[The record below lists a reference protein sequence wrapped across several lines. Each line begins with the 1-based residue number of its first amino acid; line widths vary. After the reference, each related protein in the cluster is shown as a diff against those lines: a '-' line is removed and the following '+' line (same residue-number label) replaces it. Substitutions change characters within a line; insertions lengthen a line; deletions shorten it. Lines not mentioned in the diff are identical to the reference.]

1 MRLGGGSAAAWRG
14 AMVWVELGARSGSTS
29 AMGIISAPAGV
40 RSLNLMRR
48 RSCNSRTWPD
58 AVRPTTLRSCCSD
71 SRSNTASARAI
82 CTGSV
87 STCSVPPLACNVRR
101 NSRASGEAGGA
112 LEVILRRLAEFQEKS
127 QALKRKVVG
136 AMIYPVMV
144 VSVAVAIVTVIVLAV
159 IFVFTAFA
167 LHKPTDAVPK
177 VPVGVD
183 GRLEIGSCIVAL
195 EGQPL
200 RETPCDGSG
209 TGIIEHFVPFTTPCP
224 SGTES
229 GLSPGGTVRVC
240 FRRT

>member
-1 MRLGGGSAAAWRG
+1 MNASADGLRDAYRAKARVLHPDAGSAATTEAMSQLNAAWT
-14 AMVWVELGARSGSTS
+14 V
-29 AMGIISAPAGV
+29 
-40 RSLNLMRR
+40 
-48 RSCNSRTWPD
+48 
-58 AVRPTTLRSCCSD
+58 LRD
-71 SRSNTASARAI
+71 
-82 CTGSV
+82 
-87 STCSVPPLACNVRR
+87 PVRR
-101 NSRASGEAGGA
+101 AAYDRQLRGESPVDYAGSPWEQPSSPRASGFDASDFDTTTI
-112 LEVILRRLAEFQEKS
+112 EVT
-127 QALKRKVVG
+127 
-136 AMIYPVMV
+136 P
-144 VSVAVAIVTVIVLAV
+144 AVRIMRAAPWIVTVIVLAV

-209 TGIIEHFVPFTTPCP
+209 NGIIEHFVPFTTPCP

-240 FRRT
+240 FRRA